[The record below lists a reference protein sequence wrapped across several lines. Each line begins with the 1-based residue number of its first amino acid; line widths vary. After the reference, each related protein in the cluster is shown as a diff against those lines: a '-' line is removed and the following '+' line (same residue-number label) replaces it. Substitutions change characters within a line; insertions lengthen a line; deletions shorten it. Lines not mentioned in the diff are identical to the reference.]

1 VDGNG
6 QLELAEALVGIRPV
20 SGGTLETE
28 QRPAYIPQDR
38 HRDGL
43 ALGMSVQ
50 DNLLVEGH
58 RLPALRRFGLFLAGA
73 VRAWCET
80 LVAKFQIKTSGL
92 DQPAASLS
100 GGNQQKIVV
109 ARALASEPAAIVAMD
124 PTRGLDV
131 QATAY
136 VHRTLLDASR
146 QGAAIV
152 LFSTD
157 LDELAALAGRSA
169 FMSGGRLREG
179 GDVAEMIGGRS

>member
-1 VDGNG
+1 
-6 QLELAEALVGIRPV
+6 
-20 SGGTLETE
+20 
-28 QRPAYIPQDR
+28 
-38 HRDGL
+38 
-43 ALGMSVQ
+43 VQ

-58 RLPALRRFGLFLAGA
+58 RLPALRRFGLILAGA